1 VLSTDFDRH
10 SDMEPKVHLELLS
23 QAAARVPGPLQRFQ
37 ARSVFHVR
45 HPGRR
50 STPLGAASDV
60 EGKSGLS
67 STASSHYSCMASQ
80 MNR

>member
-1 VLSTDFDRH
+1 MLSTDFDRH
-10 SDMEPKVHLELLS
+10 SDMEPKVHLEVLS

-60 EGKSGLS
+60 EGI
-67 STASSHYSCMASQ
+67 
-80 MNR
+80 